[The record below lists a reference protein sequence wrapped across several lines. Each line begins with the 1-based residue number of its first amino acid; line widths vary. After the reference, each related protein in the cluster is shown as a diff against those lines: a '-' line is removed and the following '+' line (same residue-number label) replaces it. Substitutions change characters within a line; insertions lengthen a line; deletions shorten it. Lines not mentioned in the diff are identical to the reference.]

1 MKPWSPPSFDSAQES
16 EPANSAPSALDS
28 PGFSSSAF
36 PSVQDIENITNR
48 AYQDGFAR
56 GLEEG
61 INAGRIQG
69 ELIGREEGLGI
80 GRAEGAAQAKEEVA
94 QQELGRIEKLSAAL
108 NDLLQSLKALPE
120 SIESELIEWVYQT
133 ALRLSGKEHM
143 DRAPLVAAVQEALMR
158 LPRPGE
164 SLVLRVSTPD
174 LKAWQDLLHAPD
186 PLMNFSVLEDPEIA
200 AGHAYVELS
209 GTRIDV
215 GSQARD
221 ALVRSALGLMKPQA
235 IEPNP

>member
-1 MKPWSPPSFDSAQES
+1 MKPWSPPSFDPEQGLNAQTEALS
-16 EPANSAPSALDS
+16 VEPVQGGSAL
-28 PGFSSSAF
+28 
-36 PSVQDIENITNR
+36 PSIQDIENITNR

-61 INAGRIQG
+61 LKEGRIQG
-69 ELIGREEGLGI
+69 EALGREEGIAL

-94 QQELGRIEKLSAAL
+94 QQERARIESLSAAL
-108 NDLLQSLKALPE
+108 QEMLNGLSALPQAVE
-120 SIESELIEWVYQT
+120 HELTEWVYQT
-133 ALRLSGKEHM
+133 ALRLSGKEQM

-164 SLVLRVSTPD
+164 SLVLRVSSAD
-174 LKAWQDLLHAPD
+174 LQAWRDLLNTPD
-186 PLMNFSVLEDPEIA
+186 PLVSFSVLEDPEIS

-215 GSQARD
+215 GREARD

-235 IEPNP
+235 IESAR